1 MFYNEIADF
10 EFETHGPGILVSM
23 HETIHLIINGL
34 HRAIGRDD
42 QRHIQLYYIALR
54 QFQGMQA
61 KVRQAPYRILRR

>member
-10 EFETHGPGILVSM
+10 EFETHRPKVLVNM
-23 HETIHLIINGL
+23 RETIHLIINGL

-42 QRHIQLYYIALR
+42 QRRMRLYYIALR
-54 QFQGMQA
+54 QFQEMQA